1 MKINKVYIKDFRNI
15 KEINIELKDN
25 KIILISGDTG
35 EGKSS
40 IFEAIIYAL
49 TDYLK
54 IKIEK
59 CIRWYCDEF
68 IIQIDFE
75 HLDNNY
81 NLEIVGKLKG
91 TQKTLTVNNQD
102 EYKNINA
109 TQYLRDN
116 VCNPVLTLYS
126 AIAMQGE
133 SSSILFETSSKR
145 LEKLKQIFGIEKIN
159 LIAENMKADIQAN
172 EKEILQLET
181 EIKLLQNTQFNF
193 ELISDVPNIDYESKL
208 NEYNQLLKDKEI
220 FAIEQV
226 KIEQYKKDYEKYIE
240 AETNI
245 SVMGLENIKLQSDL
259 DNTIQHY
266 VEEFDYTRFLDIEES
281 LMNLKQEIFVYKD
294 VVKKTSVF
302 TAELNELKP
311 SRLPRLK
318 YKEEYSEIIE
328 KEINEL
334 FSEIAGKEKE
344 LELAKNGKCPTC
356 GQIYNA
362 DPLAIEDCL
371 KNYKQALIENQKI
384 FAEAK
389 KEFLDYNKI
398 KQDNEVIQA
407 QRNQVQKYSD
417 ELKLP
422 DINLEQTEQQ
432 IVELEKEKE
441 SLEKVRL
448 ENIRLEKENK
458 TILEIRNNL
467 QNKILINSTNIENYK
482 KVTKPVEVVHTVT
495 FNKFDFEDIENELD
509 EYELI
514 KNEND
519 RKEKHNEYIK
529 KQQIENSLLINE
541 KQNKLDEYR
550 HLNIKL
556 TSSKKVLEKE
566 FSSYLIDKGSSFI
579 KQKMNAFFQRAY
591 GKYTIDFKQD
601 GKGIDFFYSEDDE
614 LFIEVEAA
622 SGFEKEILAMAF
634 RIALN
639 ELQNLGILFL
649 DEIDSFA
656 SDDRSIQLFKT
667 LFTENFNQLF
677 FISHNSATKEFI
689 TNEYNALQLEIKQ
702 GEIR

>member
-1 MKINKVYIKDFRNI
+1 MKINKIYIKDFRNI
-15 KEINIELKDN
+15 KEIDIQLKDN

-40 IFEAIIYAL
+40 ILEAIIYAL

-75 HLDNNY
+75 HLDNIY
-81 NLEIVGKLKG
+81 DFEVIGRPKG
-91 TQKTLTVNNQD
+91 SQKTLIVNKKDVYN
-102 EYKNINA
+102 NINA

-133 SSSILFETSSKR
+133 SSSILFETSGKR

-181 EIKLLQNTQFNF
+181 ELKLLQNMQFNF
-193 ELISDVPNIDYESKL
+193 ELISDVPNIDYENKL
-208 NEYNQLLKDKEI
+208 KEYNQLLKDKEI

-226 KIEQYKKDYEKYIE
+226 KIEQYKKEIDAYNKAQDEIDLLAIE
-240 AETNI
+240 
-245 SVMGLENIKLQSDL
+245 SIKNQQLL
-259 DNTIQHY
+259 DNTIIHD
-266 VEEFDYTRFLDIEES
+266 VKEFDYTRFLDIEES
-281 LMNLKQEIFVYKD
+281 FMNLKQKLFNYKEVIKRSAEY
-294 VVKKTSVF
+294 VV
-302 TAELNELKP
+302 ELSKLNLN
-311 SRLPRLK
+311 RLPRLK
-318 YKEEYSEIIE
+318 YKEEYSEIIGND
-328 KEINEL
+328 IQEL
-334 FSEIAGKEKE
+334 LGKISEKEKE
-344 LELAKNGKCPTC
+344 LKLVRGKKCPTC
-356 GQIYNA
+356 GQDYIG

-389 KEFLDYNKI
+389 QESLDYKKI

-407 QRNQVQKYSD
+407 QRNQIQKYSD

-432 IVELEKEKE
+432 IIELEKEKTA
-441 SLEKVRL
+441 LEKTRL
-448 ENIRLEKENK
+448 ENIQLENENK
-458 TILEIRNNL
+458 SIQEIRNNL
-467 QNKILINSTNIENYK
+467 QNKILINSANIENYK
-482 KVTKPVEVVHTVT
+482 KVIKPIEVKHTVT

-556 TSSKKVLEKE
+556 ASSKKVLEKE

-702 GEIR
+702 GEIQ